1 MKKIIENKSSL
12 LVFLACCLLLCLSSC
27 SRITDAQITAFEKS
41 IDKLEQKYKDLTPSE
56 LQKGIDVCEKQLEM
70 LEGSDRDYTKEQTK
84 RIANLKGR
92 YQRLLLKIELY
103 TLANEIFDTTEGE
116 SVLEYIRGL
125 LLGTKAKDVLLN
137 NGADNATSQQAKHY
151 AANSHGNGDTIG
163 FNAYIRQVDAFAV
176 DLKSIRIETAAD
188 TVLINELGHRFKQ
201 ESIFG
206 NDDFGFYSENL
217 THSQR
222 VRTIRILLSLMNEWL
237 RIDAE
242 LRTAGVT
249 SPKWLMEDSEKTKSI
264 EFRNALKEALKREMN

>member
-1 MKKIIENKSSL
+1 MKTKYIVIAF
-12 LVFLACCLLLCLSSC
+12 VACIFALAMSSC

-137 NGADNATSQQAKHY
+137 NGADNTTNQQAKPY
-151 AANSHGNGDTIG
+151 AADSHGDGDTIG
-163 FNAYIRQVDAFAV
+163 FNAYIRQVDDFAEGP
-176 DLKSIRIETAAD
+176 KSICIETAAD
-188 TVLINELGHRFKQ
+188 TVLINELGRRLKH

-217 THSQR
+217 TRSQR
-222 VRTIRILLSLMNEWL
+222 VRTNRSLLSLMNEWL

-242 LRTAGVT
+242 LRAAGVT

-264 EFRNALKEALKREMN
+264 EFRNALKEALEREMN

>member
-1 MKKIIENKSSL
+1 MKIRYIIIAFA
-12 LVFLACCLLLCLSSC
+12 VCLIVHAFPSC
-27 SRITDAQITAFEKS
+27 SRITEAQITAFEKS

-56 LQKGIDVCEKQLEM
+56 LQKGIDVCEKQLE
-70 LEGSDRDYTKEQTK
+70 LLDGKKQDCTKEQQK

-137 NGADNATSQQAKHY
+137 NGADNAANQQAKPF
-151 AANSHGNGDTIG
+151 AANSHGDGDTIG
-163 FNAYIRQVDAFAV
+163 FNAYIRQVDAFAEG
-176 DLKSIRIETAAD
+176 LKSIHVETAAD
-188 TVLINELGHRFKQ
+188 TVLINELGRRFKQ
-201 ESIFG
+201 ENIFG
-206 NDDFGFYSENL
+206 NDDFGFYSESL

-222 VRTIRILLSLMNEWL
+222 VRVNRSLLLLMNELL

-242 LRTAGVT
+242 LRAAGVT

-264 EFRNALKEALKREMN
+264 EFRNALKEALEREMN